1 MHLKCAVFLHF
12 PDFSNIFVEEQNRVS
27 FLVEDTEILLL
38 ILTDVHKIIIM
49 KMGTQSLIIIK
60 EMIFMMKKWK
70 RILGSALA
78 VTTAA
83 ASVSS
88 MSAGAVAF
96 YSTSLEPPKGY
107 TELDDKS
114 FLARATNY
122 SDAYTVYT
130 DGKAE
135 SANLYIFEHYAFMI
149 REFWFPIWIH
159 LKRSTPKI
167 RRHWVS
173 TNTIRFRSVIRTG

>member
-1 MHLKCAVFLHF
+1 
-12 PDFSNIFVEEQNRVS
+12 
-27 FLVEDTEILLL
+27 
-38 ILTDVHKIIIM
+38 
-49 KMGTQSLIIIK
+49 
-60 EMIFMMKKWK
+60 MMKKWK

-83 ASVSS
+83 ASVSG

-114 FLARATNY
+114 FLAGAADY

-135 SANLYIFEHYAFMI
+135 SANLYILNTMRLII
-149 REFWFPIWIH
+149 RGFWFPIWIH

-167 RRHWVS
+167 RRHWASADTV
-173 TNTIRFRSVIRTG
+173 RFRTVIRTG

>member
-1 MHLKCAVFLHF
+1 
-12 PDFSNIFVEEQNRVS
+12 
-27 FLVEDTEILLL
+27 
-38 ILTDVHKIIIM
+38 
-49 KMGTQSLIIIK
+49 
-60 EMIFMMKKWK
+60 MMKKWK
-70 RILGSALA
+70 RILVSALA

-83 ASVSS
+83 VSVSG

-135 SANLYIFEHYAFMI
+135 SFFMGGGRRRYDDGKIQNIYIPKDEAKMKLYTRADIAQPWEGLYWTTAVDGTQSNAFHFWYEKLTGTGGIAPAEAYARANGMQVRCVKVKNL
-149 REFWFPIWIH
+149 
-159 LKRSTPKI
+159 
-167 RRHWVS
+167 
-173 TNTIRFRSVIRTG
+173 

>member
-1 MHLKCAVFLHF
+1 
-12 PDFSNIFVEEQNRVS
+12 
-27 FLVEDTEILLL
+27 
-38 ILTDVHKIIIM
+38 
-49 KMGTQSLIIIK
+49 
-60 EMIFMMKKWK
+60 MMKKWK

-83 ASVSS
+83 ASVSG

-114 FLARATNY
+114 FLAGATNY

-135 SANLYIFEHYAFMI
+135 SANLYIF
-149 REFWFPIWIH
+149 
-159 LKRSTPKI
+159 RSEE
-167 RRHWVS
+167 RRVGKEC
-173 TNTIRFRSVIRTG
+173 RSRWSPYH